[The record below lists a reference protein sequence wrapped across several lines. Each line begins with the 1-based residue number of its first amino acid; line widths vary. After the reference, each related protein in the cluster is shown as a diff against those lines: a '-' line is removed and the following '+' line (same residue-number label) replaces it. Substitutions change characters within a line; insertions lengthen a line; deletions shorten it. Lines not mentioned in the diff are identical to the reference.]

1 LAVVA
6 LHASLEQVKAHW
18 PALHVAVVLA
28 GAGQGVQDAPH
39 VSGLALSAHL
49 PVQT

>member
-1 LAVVA
+1 
-6 LHASLEQVKAHW
+6 
-18 PALHVAVVLA
+18 LA